1 MTSISSQPS
10 VNVTGTN
17 TAVQLG
23 LLQPGDVVSAVVA
36 KVLNATTLQLLS
48 SIGAFD
54 VQPQVAAG
62 SGLGSAIGG
71 NGSSGA
77 TSAANT
83 AAGQGGSS
91 NGAQVNNPQANGGSG
106 NAAASNGAPGNT
118 ATLAAAA
125 GGAQR
130 AGAAHTNGPLTVGAR
145 VELVVSGTQ
154 AEPTFTLRSP
164 AADGGAARF
173 AVAATLVAARS
184 GVATGA
190 LVAAAPP
197 ATLSAATEPLVQA
210 AAALLRTAVAR
221 QGGLAQLYAD
231 LGAVLSQPN
240 LTVPRPVAAAISQL
254 LGARLQAAADGGV
267 DVDALK
273 TAVAQAGLN
282 QTVLSAAGQP
292 LTKAAD
298 MGLLLSQLRQALKSW
313 ADSEPEAPA
322 MTKALPAALSSLS
335 ALASANG
342 NKASGP
348 MPPYRDGPT
357 VAQALAAPSLPDGAT
372 PREVALHL
380 LDKTDAAAARQ
391 TLLQVASLP
400 DHVDP
405 ALSRAG
411 TEATRMMFDVPL
423 ATPQGTTVAQIRIER
438 DGKNGGEAGTAPVWR
453 ASFSVD
459 IEPVGPVHVRIA
471 LINGKATVALNAE
484 RVDSAVSLHAGLPS
498 LEAGLRNADIEPGTL
513 TCRASLPAV
522 QPGPPGM
529 FVDRPS

>member
-1 MTSISSQPS
+1 MTSIASQAS
-10 VNVTGTN
+10 ANLTGTN

-36 KVLNATTLQLLS
+36 KVLNAATLQLLT
-48 SIGAFD
+48 SIGSFD
-54 VQPQVAAG
+54 VQPQV
-62 SGLGSAIGG
+62 SLSSLGLGGAATGDGG
-71 NGSSGA
+71 QLANGSSGKGA
-77 TSAANT
+77 SA
-83 AAGQGGSS
+83 GG
-91 NGAQVNNPQANGGSG
+91 ASG
-106 NAAASNGAPGNT
+106 NGVPVNVQPGNGAASNGAPS
-118 ATLAAAA
+118 AVVA
-125 GGAQR
+125 GSAQR
-130 AGAAHTNGPLTVGAR
+130 SGAAQANGPLAVGAR

-164 AADGGAARF
+164 VADAGAAKF
-173 AVAATLVAARS
+173 AVAATLVSARS
-184 GVATGA
+184 GIAAGVNTGPVSPA
-190 LVAAAPP
+190 ILPAA
-197 ATLSAATEPLVQA
+197 SEPLVQA

-231 LGAVLSQPN
+231 LGAALTQPN
-240 LTVPRPVAAAISQL
+240 LTVPRPVAVAISQL
-254 LGARLQAAADGGV
+254 LAARLQVGGDGGV
-267 DVDALK
+267 DADAIR
-273 TAVAQAGLN
+273 TAVALAGLN
-282 QTVLSAAGQP
+282 QTALSATGQP

-322 MTKALPAALSSLS
+322 MTKALPTAMSALS
-335 ALASANG
+335 ALTSANG
-342 NKASGP
+342 NKPSGP

-372 PREVALHL
+372 SREVALHL

-405 ALSRAG
+405 AMQRTG
-411 TEATRMMFDVPL
+411 TDATRMMFDVPL

-438 DGKNGGEAGTAPVWR
+438 DGRNGGEAGTVPVWR

-484 RVDSAVSLHAGLPS
+484 RVDSAVSLHAALPS

-513 TCRASLPAV
+513 SCRASVPAV